1 MRLDDIWFSSDLL
14 FIRLYLPMKSISNSD
29 RIYLGDCLP
38 EIYSQVSPYFGE
50 ISLSQHLSQGGWS
63 NRGPVTYRSS
73 FSQAGLSNWEAH
85 TQKHRDPL
93 CPLPA
98 SGRLDRMNSRTRSS
112 ALGRVCKQA
121 QDRLCGQENGS
132 GPEWS
137 GPAPGCHRAM
147 RTRLHGMEG
156 HGPPGLP
163 SCPSLSDCSVDRCM
177 LLAAA
182 RASWQ
187 DNSNLSSQK

>member
-1 MRLDDIWFSSDLL
+1 
-14 FIRLYLPMKSISNSD
+14 MKSISNSD
-29 RIYLGDCLP
+29 RIYFGDCLP

-63 NRGPVTYRSS
+63 NRGPITYRFS
-73 FSQAGLSNWEAH
+73 FSLAGLSNWEVY
-85 TQKHRDPL
+85 TQKHRDPPTPFAL
-93 CPLPA
+93 FLP
-98 SGRLDRMNSRTRSS
+98 SGSLNKVNPGNQSS
-112 ALGRVCKQA
+112 ALGRVCKQE

-132 GPEWS
+132 GLSASPSVWS
-137 GPAPGCHRAM
+137 GQAPPRDAIEQWELICMAWKA
-147 RTRLHGMEG
+147 T
-156 HGPPGLP
+156 GPPAF
-163 SCPSLSDCSVDRCM
+163 SSSRSLSDCSVDRCM

>member
-1 MRLDDIWFSSDLL
+1 
-14 FIRLYLPMKSISNSD
+14 
-29 RIYLGDCLP
+29 
-38 EIYSQVSPYFGE
+38 
-50 ISLSQHLSQGGWS
+50 
-63 NRGPVTYRSS
+63 
-73 FSQAGLSNWEAH
+73 
-85 TQKHRDPL
+85 
-93 CPLPA
+93 
-98 SGRLDRMNSRTRSS
+98 MNFRTRSS

-156 HGPPGLP
+156 HGPSALT
-163 SCPSLSDCSVDRCM
+163 SSPSLSDCSVDRCM